1 MKYIT
6 YVVRNARRN
15 PVRTVLTIASTGV
28 SLFLMMILFSFFS
41 VSDASSRSSREYNR
55 IVALNSQGFS
65 GMVPIVRVREIAALD
80 GVVTAT
86 PFSWFG
92 GKLGEERMPF
102 AQFGVDPQTFLS
114 VYDEFA
120 MPADQVK
127 AWQADKAGCII
138 GRKLALDRKLKVGDP
153 LPLRG
158 DLYPVDLKLTIRG
171 IYDGPPMRDLRMCL
185 FHWKYFDDLI
195 KASSQSSASGNA
207 GCIVAKCKSGDLMA
221 PLCRKID
228 AAYLN
233 TDNATRTQTE
243 EAFSKF
249 FIEMLGDLRGMVRG
263 IGLAVILSLV
273 LVGANALAMALRER
287 TTEIAVLKAIGFGR
301 QLILFFVL
309 AEAMIVAGLG
319 GVVGAIGGKLF
330 FDSVDLSSYSGGF
343 LPFFYVPWVT
353 ALVGLAVS
361 VLIGF
366 ASGII
371 PAILAARLSV
381 VKGLRKVV

>member
-1 MKYIT
+1 M
-6 YVVRNARRN
+6 
-15 PVRTVLTIASTGV
+15 
-28 SLFLMMILFSFFS
+28 
-41 VSDASSRSSREYNR
+41 
-55 IVALNSQGFS
+55 
-65 GMVPIVRVREIAALD
+65 
-80 GVVTAT
+80 
-86 PFSWFG
+86 
-92 GKLGEERMPF
+92 
-102 AQFGVDPQTFLS
+102 
-114 VYDEFA
+114 
-120 MPADQVK
+120 
-127 AWQADKAGCII
+127 
-138 GRKLALDRKLKVGDP
+138 
-153 LPLRG
+153 
-158 DLYPVDLKLTIRG
+158 
-171 IYDGPPMRDLRMCL
+171 
-185 FHWKYFDDLI
+185 
-195 KASSQSSASGNA
+195 
-207 GCIVAKCKSGDLMA
+207 
-221 PLCRKID
+221 
-228 AAYLN
+228 N

-263 IGLAVILSLV
+263 IGMAVILSLV

-319 GVVGAIGGKLF
+319 GVVGAMGGKLF